1 MAMPNIVAVV
11 SIYGGTAQIPV
22 ASFTAST
29 YSAAWVYQSGTG
41 SVANTSLPGLSPASG
56 SVQKIENIVISNTQT
71 SAVTV
76 SVAICPAT
84 TFNGSSA
91 GLTYLAYNVS
101 VPPNASLIVT
111 DKSTS
116 FYLGE
121 YQSVGVVS
129 SVSSGITATAS
140 FETIT

>member
-1 MAMPNIVAVV
+1 VALPNIVAVT

-56 SVQKIENIVISNTQT
+56 SVQKIENIVIANAT
-71 SAVTV
+71 SAAATV

>member
-1 MAMPNIVAVV
+1 MSMPNIVAVV

-22 ASFTAST
+22 ASFTAAT
-29 YSAAWVYQSGTG
+29 YTAAWVYQSGTG

-56 SVQKIENIVISNTQT
+56 SVQKIENIVIANAT
-71 SAVTV
+71 SAAATI

-84 TFNGSSA
+84 TFSGVSA

-121 YQSVGVVS
+121 YQSVGVIS

>member
-11 SIYGGTAQIPV
+11 SIYGGTAQIR
-22 ASFTAST
+22 ASSFTASA

-41 SVANTSLPGLSPASG
+41 SVANASLPGLSPASG
-56 SVQKIENIVISNTQT
+56 SVQKIENIVISNTQS

-84 TFNGSSA
+84 TFDGSSA

>member
-1 MAMPNIVAVV
+1 VALPNIVAVTA
-11 SIYGGTAQIPV
+11 IYGGTAQIPV
-22 ASFTAST
+22 ASFTAAT
-29 YSAAWVYQSGTG
+29 YTAAWVYQSAAGTT
-41 SVANTSLPGLSPASG
+41 STVSLPGLSPASG
-56 SVQKIENIVISNTQT
+56 SVQKIENIVIANAT
-71 SAVTV
+71 SAAATI

-84 TFNGSSA
+84 TFSGVSA

-121 YQSVGVVS
+121 YQSVGVIS

>member
-41 SVANTSLPGLSPASG
+41 LVANTSLPGLSPASG
-56 SVQKIENIVISNTQT
+56 SVQKIENIVIANAT
-71 SAVTV
+71 SAAATV

-84 TFNGSSA
+84 TFSVVP